1 MNVLFDDIG
10 QLEVDDSLDAGD
22 VETSGGDVGRQE
34 DVDLLVFE
42 APEISVGW
50 EIFHQILFRN
60 LEALFSNLAWKG
72 SILLLAAYIRQ
83 LSKLNGEPSYAKLQH
98 LISDE

>member
-1 MNVLFDDIG
+1 MNVLFDDVG

-42 APEISVGW
+42 APEISVVW

-60 LEALFSNLAWKG
+60 LECNIFKSGLERLNPSFSRH
-72 SILLLAAYIRQ
+72 IRQ
-83 LSKLNGEPSYAKLQH
+83 WGAIIRKVAAFNLR
-98 LISDE
+98 